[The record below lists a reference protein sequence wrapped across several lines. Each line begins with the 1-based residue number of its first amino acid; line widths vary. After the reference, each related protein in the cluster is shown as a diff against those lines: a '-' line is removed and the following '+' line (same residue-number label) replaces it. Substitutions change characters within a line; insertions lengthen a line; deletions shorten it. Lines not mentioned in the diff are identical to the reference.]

1 MARSSSFD
9 EVPAQAYTGDDEK
22 RLNNDTSFV
31 RRLTNPFERNGMGAT
46 GVSDG

>member
-1 MARSSSFD
+1 MAARLISMKYQLKLT
-9 EVPAQAYTGDDEK
+9 QATMRM

-31 RRLTNPFERNGMGAT
+31 RRLTNPFERNGMEAT